1 MNTWN
6 KRNFR
11 HIKNDI
17 FDNIVVVLIVGIML
31 LICGV
36 LVFAGI
42 KNERNR
48 ISTGTVIFKDY
59 TPASRTNDSYR
70 AEHFSLT
77 ICGEKNG
84 EYVEYTFAVPE
95 SEYVMYNV
103 GDRYPRER

>member
-70 AEHFSLT
+70 AERFSLT
-77 ICGEKNG
+77 ISPDLWKAKPTPTTRPASTSARAQVC
-84 EYVEYTFAVPE
+84 A
-95 SEYVMYNV
+95 
-103 GDRYPRER
+103 R